1 MKKTFLLMA
10 FFLVCHSFSL
20 MAQYYVAGTNYTFR
34 SSKPNYTFGS
44 SKLNSTTT
52 TSVLTVN
59 FNSSGVA
66 TITHTEVPS
75 TTGDQQTLHVF
86 APSNEISTTTDSDG
100 GGMVETS
107 GNLTKYWVIPF
118 DNPTITQLGGP
129 ITVACDRMSGIGNCS
144 VSFMS
149 SGNTLNATIGADSSC
164 QTCTLNV
171 KNGRAA
177 FVEGGSLLI
186 KAESINLQ

>member
-20 MAQYYVAGTNYTFR
+20 MAQYYVAGTNYTYR
-34 SSKPNYTFGS
+34 SSKS
-44 SKLNSTTT
+44 SATST

-86 APSNEISTTTDSDG
+86 APLNEISTTTDSDG
-100 GGMVETS
+100 EGTVETS
-107 GNLTKYWVIPF
+107 GNLTKYWVVPF
-118 DNPTITQLGGP
+118 DNPTVTQLGGP
-129 ITVACDRMSGIGNCS
+129 ITVSCVCKSGSGGCS
-144 VSFMS
+144 VSWMS
-149 SGNTLNATIGADSSC
+149 SGNNLNATCVADSGC
-164 QTCTLNV
+164 RTCKMKVQNSSGV
-171 KNGRAA
+171 
-177 FVEGGSLLI
+177 FVDGGSLLI

>member
-34 SSKPNYTFGS
+34 SSKS
-44 SKLNSTTT
+44 SATGT

-66 TITHTEVPS
+66 TITHTEVSS
-75 TTGDQQTLHVF
+75 TTGDDQTFPVF
-86 APSNEISTTTDSDG
+86 APLNEISNTTSG
-100 GGMVETS
+100 GEGTTETS

-118 DNPTITQLGGP
+118 DNPTVTQLGGP
-129 ITVACDRMSGIGNCS
+129 ITVTCVCKSGSGGCS
-144 VSFMS
+144 VSYMQ
-149 SGNTLNATIGADSSC
+149 SGTTLNATCVADSGC
-164 QTCTLNV
+164 RGCKMKVQ
-171 KNGRAA
+171 NGRAA

>member
-1 MKKTFLLMA
+1 MA

-34 SSKPNYTFGS
+34 SSKS
-44 SKLNSTTT
+44 SATST

-100 GGMVETS
+100 EGTVETS

-118 DNPTITQLGGP
+118 DNPTVTQLGGP
-129 ITVACDRMSGIGNCS
+129 ITVACDCKSGSGGCS
-144 VSFMS
+144 VSFKS
-149 SGNTLNATIGADSSC
+149 SGNNLNATCVADSVC
-164 QTCTLNV
+164 RTCTLKV
-171 KNGRAA
+171 QNGLAV
-177 FVEGGSLLI
+177 FVDGGSLLI
-186 KAESINLQ
+186 KAENINLK